1 MIYFFSILI
10 LLVILVIMIKIL
22 KKRKKPQSLSQL
34 LDDTGFEWFDL
45 DEEVNKYKHLT
56 NNDINEEYY
65 RLVKKKNL
73 NEFEKTKLMAF
84 KDLMQQRDL
93 F

>member
-45 DEEVNKYKHLT
+45 DEEVNKYKHL
-56 NNDINEEYY
+56 
-65 RLVKKKNL
+65 
-73 NEFEKTKLMAF
+73 
-84 KDLMQQRDL
+84 
-93 F
+93 